1 MRARQLFQEVLR
13 VSHQSRRRSDKSH
26 PIESPNNLSDP
37 VSLPFLHAAFCTAN
51 EEFRR
56 RDTGLEPL
64 KRRSKSRPRGEAA
77 RLALALQEHIASLE
91 SEQLKAL
98 RLKLAGNLL
107 LELDRKVAGPG
118 SPPGERLSRPLAA
131 EPERTS
137 SNGSRVG
144 LVSLPWM
151 SPAMPSIQLATL
163 ASALDQERVETDVH
177 EFYVDFAVRIGLNL
191 YNHISNLLGYIP
203 EWVFSRHYYGPEQG
217 DKLSAMIDQHP
228 LDAGCPWP
236 GYGDVIL
243 EALDPV
249 TEEFLDYLE
258 RSVDW
263 SQYDIIGCSLTISQ
277 LGASMAFA
285 RRVKLRHPAVKI
297 IFGGS
302 QCAGPMSRAILKIC
316 PYVDVV
322 VHVEGELVIGE
333 LVRRL
338 RCGQAVEE
346 LPGVSCR
353 KDGEIAAGGPG
364 DLYRAD
370 GERLPLCYDA
380 YFRRILR
387 LGLFEKVNPWLP
399 FEGSR
404 GCWYGQK
411 IQCTFCG
418 LHEIMEFRAW
428 RADTV
433 LSELERLFSRY
444 GIGRFYAMD
453 LILPREYLRTFLPE
467 VARRGHDWMFF
478 WEIKSNVKREELETL
493 AAAGVRWIQP
503 GIESLDADLLRLMKK
518 GVSPL
523 QNILLLKWC
532 EELSIFS
539 GWNLIFGLPGETQK
553 SYDRMVEIIPKL
565 FHLRPPTGGGRF
577 QLHRFSPYFD
587 HPEQFNLRWTGAHPM
602 FKFAFP
608 LPKHEL
614 DELVYLH
621 EFELESNANEV
632 DISGAEAA
640 VIAWRQAY
648 GRGATLLLKMN
659 ADGSSQIEDTR
670 RGSSLRRVH
679 DLGIAETA
687 LYLFLDAGVKDMA
700 VEELFSEA
708 YPGLAK
714 TLAEQG
720 GIKALVKQW
729 LAEDLVLATDGR
741 IVGLALYPNRITRE
755 TGLSRQTID
764 SILNTGTFPQVEL
777 GSQNISH

>member
-1 MRARQLFQEVLR
+1 M
-13 VSHQSRRRSDKSH
+13 SHQSHHRSDGSH
-26 PIESPNNLSDP
+26 SIESPDNLSDP
-37 VSLPFLHAAFCTAN
+37 VRLPFLHAAFCVAN

-56 RDTGLEPL
+56 RDTGLKPL
-64 KRRSKSRPRGEAA
+64 RQRRGSRPRGEAA
-77 RLALALQEHIASLE
+77 RLAVALQEYIAGLE
-91 SEQLKAL
+91 LDQLKAV
-98 RLKLAGNLL
+98 RLNLAGNLL

-118 SPPGERLSRPLAA
+118 SPPGERLSRPLAV
-131 EPERTS
+131 EPERAS
-137 SNGSRVG
+137 SNGSRVA

-163 ASALDQERVETDVH
+163 ASALAQEGVETDVH
-177 EFYVDFAVRIGLNL
+177 EFYVDFAARIGLNL
-191 YNHISNLLGYIP
+191 YNHISNLLGYVP

-217 DKLSAMIDQHP
+217 DKLSTMIDQHP
-228 LDAGCPWP
+228 LDEGSPWP

-249 TEEFLDYLE
+249 TEEFLDYLDQ
-258 RSVDW
+258 SVDW
-263 SQYDIIGCSLTISQ
+263 KQYDIIGCSLTISQ

-285 RRVKLRHPAVKI
+285 RRVKLRHPGVKI

-302 QCAGPMSRAILKIC
+302 QCAGPMGKAILKIC

-338 RCGQAVEE
+338 RRGQAVEG

-353 KDGEIAAGGPG
+353 KDGEIVGGAHG

-428 RADTV
+428 HADTV

-453 LILPREYLRTFLPE
+453 LILPREYLHTFLPE
-467 VARRGHDWMFF
+467 VARRGHNWMFF

-503 GIESLDADLLRLMKK
+503 GIESLDTDLLRLMKK
-518 GVSPL
+518 GVSAL

-565 FHLRPPTGGGRF
+565 FHLRPPTGGGQF

-621 EFELESNANEV
+621 EFELESNASEI
-632 DISGAEAA
+632 DIGGAEAA

-648 GRGATLLLKMN
+648 ERGATLLLKMN
-659 ADGSSQIEDTR
+659 PDGSSQIEDTR
-670 RGSSLRRVH
+670 RGKSFRRVY
-679 DLGIAETA
+679 DLGVAETT
-687 LYLFLDAGVKDMA
+687 LYLFLDAGVKENA
-700 VEELFSEA
+700 VEQLFSGA

-714 TLAEQG
+714 TFTQPG
-720 GIKALVKQW
+720 GIEAIIKQW
-729 LAEDLVLATDGR
+729 LAAEIVLATDGR

-755 TGLSRQTID
+755 TGLSRKTID
-764 SILNTGTFPQVEL
+764 SILTRERSREAEL
-777 GSQNISH
+777 GLQSISH